1 MIKDNDYNNNDIGL
15 DSIFHVNINNEVLG
29 SIDNSDFEYS
39 LFSLPQVVNFENI
52 LYKLQSHNND
62 ESIINF
68 DENNSNNERD
78 NTRATQK
85 VNQNKSINEK
95 IFRKKDAISIYDKL
109 KYNLDT
115 IKDCLSKNISPIEF
129 NIINENMNYTEKI
142 G

>member
-1 MIKDNDYNNNDIGL
+1 MILNILYSQRNNYLSFQI
-15 DSIFHVNINNEVLG
+15 LG

-39 LFSLPQVVNFENI
+39 LFPLSQVVNFENI